1 MTEEQIY
8 TPADFVAVFNQTL
21 EYAYPSVLLQGEL
34 ADYRVSKGRW
44 LYLKLK
50 DEHASIQCFGTVQQL
65 QHPLEEG
72 MLVQLRGYPR
82 LHPLYNFSIQI
93 QFIQPVGQGSIKKA
107 ADILREKLKKEGLF
121 DDSRKRRLPYPP
133 KTIGLIT
140 SKESAAYQ
148 DFIKILS
155 KRWGGLAIELASVQ
169 VQGEPA
175 PEQITTA
182 IKQFNNLSS
191 PPEVLVLTRGGG
203 SPEDLAAFQ
212 TEIVTRAVADSRIPT
227 LVAVGHETDVS
238 LAELAADM
246 RASTPS
252 NAAELLVPDKR
263 DAMQQLAELAKRT
276 DMYLASLVASH
287 RQSLE
292 NLQTQTIR
300 ELTDIIKDSREWLAY
315 RQNLLTALHPSSAL
329 RRGYSIVR
337 TKKGDVVRS
346 GTELESGAEITIEL
360 TDAKVESL
368 VQSIHSKKRKDT

>member
-8 TPADFVAVFNQTL
+8 TPGDFVAVFNQTL

-82 LHPLYNFSIQI
+82 LHPLYNFSMQI

-148 DFIKILS
+148 DFIKVLS
-155 KRWGGLAIELASVQ
+155 KRWGGLEIELASVQ

-175 PEQITTA
+175 PDQIAMA
-182 IKQFNNLSS
+182 IKQFNNFDS

-212 TEIVTRAVADSRIPT
+212 TEIVTRAVAGSQIPT

-238 LAELAADM
+238 LAELAADV

-252 NAAELLVPDKR
+252 NAGELLVPDKR
-263 DAMQQLAELAKRT
+263 DAMQQLAELTRRT
-276 DMYLASLVASH
+276 DSYLASLVALQ
-287 RQSLE
+287 RQSL
-292 NLQTQTIR
+292 QDMRSVVVR
-300 ELTDIIKDSREWLAY
+300 ELGDIIRADNDWLSY
-315 RQNLLTALHPSSAL
+315 RRNLLSALHPSSAL

-346 GTELESGAEITIEL
+346 GTELESGAQITIEL
-360 TDAKVESL
+360 ADAKVDSL
-368 VQSIHSKKRKDT
+368 VQSIHRKKRKDT